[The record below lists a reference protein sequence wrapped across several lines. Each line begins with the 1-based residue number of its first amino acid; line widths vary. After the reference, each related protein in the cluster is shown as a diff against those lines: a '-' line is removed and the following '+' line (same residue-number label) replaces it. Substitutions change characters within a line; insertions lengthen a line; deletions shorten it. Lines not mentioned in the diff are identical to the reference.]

1 MQDNVVELLSYLP
14 PVIQELEEFKQIM
27 NTESEE
33 FNILVKEYQNL
44 LNDQFV
50 HEATENGLSRWEKI
64 LGINPKPTDTLESRR
79 WEILN
84 RLNIK
89 IPYTWTMLKN
99 KLYALY
105 GDSYT
110 IKLISD
116 TYTIQI
122 RVPQELSD
130 TEIRS
135 TYTMLEVIVPANMII
150 DIQRDINLQME
161 ERTYN
166 L

>member
-1 MQDNVVELLSYLP
+1 MESNTVDLLSYLP
-14 PVIQELEEFKQIM
+14 PVLQELEEFKQIM

-44 LNDQFV
+44 LSDQFV

-64 LGINPKPTDTLESRR
+64 LSINPKPTDTLEQRR

-130 TEIRS
+130 SEIRS

-150 DIQRDINLQME
+150 DIQRDINLKMK

>member
-1 MQDNVVELLSYLP
+1 
-14 PVIQELEEFKQIM
+14 
-27 NTESEE
+27 
-33 FNILVKEYQNL
+33 
-44 LNDQFV
+44 
-50 HEATENGLSRWEKI
+50 
-64 LGINPKPTDTLESRR
+64 
-79 WEILN
+79 
-84 RLNIK
+84 
-89 IPYTWTMLKN
+89 MLKN

-130 TEIRS
+130 SEIRS

-150 DIQRDINLQME
+150 DIQRDINLKME
-161 ERTYN
+161 ARTYN
-166 L
+166 LWMN